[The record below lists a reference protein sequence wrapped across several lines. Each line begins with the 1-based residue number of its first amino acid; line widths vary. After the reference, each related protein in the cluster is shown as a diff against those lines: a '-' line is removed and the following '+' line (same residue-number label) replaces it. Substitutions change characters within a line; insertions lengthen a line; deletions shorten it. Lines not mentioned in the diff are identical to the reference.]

1 VSSAR
6 DEWPRSGVGRGLAM
20 VARAAVVASTLALTA
35 CATARDGASEANA
48 PAVEALIQATG
59 VRDVRGAY
67 REALC
72 RRLRD
77 DAAACDDVLL
87 RLPGEE
93 LPPAVSTPTDLAQ
106 RYRLAFVPGLLADCA
121 GPLSRP
127 FASVEDDL
135 SKTGVDVRYL
145 SVAGRGTSAANAEQL
160 AQWMGELPGD
170 ARPLIAFVHSKG
182 LPDVLELFAS
192 HPEKAKR
199 IAAIVSIAGAS
210 QGSLLADGLQAE
222 YRRLLSSNRLLACK
236 PGSGNE
242 LEDLRRDVR
251 LDWWRQHGASV
262 SVPVFSL
269 VTMPRPE
276 RVTPFMAATYRKLAS
291 IDPHNDGMLFWHEQI
306 VPGSHLLGFVNADHW
321 AVVQSASR
329 DLPVVGVLLPDDG
342 VPRTLLVL
350 AAVEVVD
357 ITLRGIGTIRRE
369 GGSQTP

>member
-1 VSSAR
+1 MSSAR
-6 DEWPRSGVGRGLAM
+6 DEWPRSGVGWGLTM

-35 CATARDGASEANA
+35 CATARDGASEAET
-48 PAVEALIQATG
+48 PAVQALVQAAG

-77 DAAACDDVLL
+77 HAVACDDVLL

-93 LPPAVSTPTDLAQ
+93 LPPAVPSPTDLAQ
-106 RYRLAFVPGLLADCA
+106 RYRLAFVPGLLADCV
-121 GPLSRP
+121 GPFVRP

-135 SKTGVDVRYL
+135 AKAGVDVRYV
-145 SVAGRGTSAANAEQL
+145 SVAGRGTSAANAERI
-160 AQWMGELPGD
+160 AQALGELAAD
-170 ARPLIAFVHSKG
+170 ARPLIVFAYSKG
-182 LPDVLELFAS
+182 LPDLLELVAR
-192 HPEKAKR
+192 HPDKTRR

-210 QGSLLADGLQAE
+210 QGSLLADELQGE
-222 YRRLLSSNRLLACK
+222 YRTFLSSNRLLACP
-236 PGSGNE
+236 PGSGDE
-242 LEDLRRDVR
+242 IQDIRRDVR

-329 DLPVVGVLLPDDG
+329 DLPIVGVLLPDDR

-369 GGSQTP
+369 GGPQTP